1 MGLRQNHR
9 SHRPELDLRDR
20 FPHGET
26 PGSPETRRHRGRGG
40 GAEDVRFRPDL
51 PAGGAA
57 GAGARASPA
66 RRGSPPGSRSLPS
79 CLSGAGAVGPRP
91 RPCRPRRS
99 APHLEHGGIKVTA
112 ASPRVR
118 TQAWLPRHLSRGV
131 AGRRALCPPGRPT
144 SGAEDGAWRGR
155 RGRGQGPRPR
165 GMFQKETSITRH
177 LNPSVPH
184 GKAAT
189 GPPGPSASRASKRLG
204 VTRTMSTCQDP
215 APSLPR
221 ASLSGSN
228 DAPRDRP
235 PWTGRTM
242 TA

>member
-1 MGLRQNHR
+1 MGRWGRGRGRAGPVGGLRQAPVVCRAAFQGQGRWDLGRVRAGHAVQLHTWNTEGLR
-9 SHRPELDLRDR
+9 SR
-20 FPHGET
+20 
-26 PGSPETRRHRGRGG
+26 
-40 GAEDVRFRPDL
+40 
-51 PAGGAA
+51 
-57 GAGARASPA
+57 
-66 RRGSPPGSRSLPS
+66 
-79 CLSGAGAVGPRP
+79 PRP
-91 RPCRPRRS
+91 RRWERRRGCP
-99 APHLEHGGIKVTA
+99 AT
-112 ASPRVR
+112 SPGE
-118 TQAWLPRHLSRGV
+118 WRGD
-131 AGRRALCPPGRPT
+131 GALCPPGRPV

-204 VTRTMSTCQDP
+204 VTRTTSTCQDP